1 MNSVFAFVI
10 VMLVWTIADVVS
22 KSTKSLLSSL
32 FVASLIFLI
41 GFKSNIF
48 PKTLLPDS
56 SLLAL
61 GSTVVGFI
69 IVHIGTMV
77 SVDEL
82 KRQWKTFVIGV
93 SAVLGVGLSL
103 YLVRSAFPDIN
114 YFVGAVGAVT
124 GGTVSIIIVQQAVGV
139 LMETAN
145 ASQQN
150 ALIMVAAFPVLISAF
165 QGLIGFPLTSIIL
178 KKEALRVRGLYR
190 EGKLEQVVDKVKKTE
205 RTSKLPS
212 FLKTTQGTLFIVGVV
227 VLLAMQ
233 IDKYLGLNTFIVAL
247 LLGVLLR
254 ELKWFPE
261 NVLSGIDAYGLMMLA
276 ILIIVFGPLAQIDIN
291 QLIELIVPILIAF
304 SVGVGGNIIASMIAG
319 KAVGYSLAMS
329 VAIGLTSLYG
339 FPGTMILSQEASKSV
354 GENEAEIQAIEAEI
368 LPKMIIAGFATVTI
382 TSVFITG
389 LLVRLITL

>member
-10 VMLVWTIADVVS
+10 VMLIWTIADVVS
-22 KSTKSLLSSL
+22 KATKSLLSSL

-103 YLVRSAFPDIN
+103 YLVRFAFPDIN

-124 GGTVSIIIVQQAVGV
+124 GGTVSIIIVQQAVNV
-139 LMETAN
+139 LMETAS
-145 ASQQN
+145 ATQQN

>member
-10 VMLVWTIADVVS
+10 VMLIWTIADIVS
-22 KSTKSLLSSL
+22 KATKSLLSSL

-93 SAVLGVGLSL
+93 SAVVGVGLAL
-103 YLVRSAFPDIN
+103 FLVKSALPDVN

-124 GGTVSIIIVQQAVGV
+124 GGTVSIIIVQQAVNV

-145 ASQQN
+145 TSQQH

-178 KKEALRVRGLYR
+178 KKEAIRVRGLYR
-190 EGKLEQVVDKVKKTE
+190 EGKLEQAVDQTKKSE

-227 VLLAMQ
+227 VLVAMQ
-233 IDKYLGLNTFIVAL
+233 VDKYLGLNTFIVAL

-261 NVLSGIDAYGLMMLA
+261 NVLTGIDAYGLMMLA
-276 ILIIVFGPLAQIDIN
+276 ILIIVFGPLAQIDIH

-304 SVGVGGNIIASMIAG
+304 VVGVTGNIIASIVAG

-354 GENEAEIQAIEAEI
+354 GENEAEVQAIEAEI

-389 LLVRLITL
+389 LLVRMITL